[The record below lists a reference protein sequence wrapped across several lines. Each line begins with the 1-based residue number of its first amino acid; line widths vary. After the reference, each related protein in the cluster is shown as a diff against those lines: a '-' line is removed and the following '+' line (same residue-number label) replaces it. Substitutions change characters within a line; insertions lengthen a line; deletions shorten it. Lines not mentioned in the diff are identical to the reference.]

1 MKNKEVY
8 AKELVEFYLDGETF
22 AVNKNNGRVFKCR
35 DMACPNC
42 AFDSDVHCS
51 GKRKEWAEQEYEEP
65 MLTE

>member
-8 AKELVEFYLDGETF
+8 AKELIEFYLDREAF
-22 AVNKNNGRVFKCR
+22 AVNKYNGRVFKCR

-42 AFDSDVHCS
+42 AFDSDMHCS
-51 GKRKEWAEQEYEEP
+51 DKRKEWAEQEWEEP